1 MTLRAK
7 AMALYEAISPL
18 LGSHA
23 SAPIQ
28 QAVEEELGRIL
39 PVWRDERPTCAGWY
53 WYKSVGIEEPRLIYV
68 DNGRIDAKLMADL
81 GPPNNLVDVNRIKGQ
96 WAGPLEPPGC

>member
-7 AMALYEAISPL
+7 ALALYEAIRPL

-23 SAPIQ
+23 AEPV
-28 QAVEEELGRIL
+28 QAALEQELGRML
-39 PVWRDERPTCAGWY
+39 PIFSDARPACAGWY
-53 WYKSVGIEEPRLIYV
+53 WYKPPGIGEPKLVLV

-81 GPPNNLVDVNRIKGQ
+81 GPPNNLVDVTRIKGQ
-96 WAGPLEPPGC
+96 WAGPLEPAV